1 MEPITR
7 SEIFMAAAAGE
18 YTGELPEPLTRN
30 EYYLHKVCERFD
42 NIDKP
47 TDSQVQTAVDNYLD
61 QNGVVFNTSAE
72 ITEVLN
78 GN

>member
-1 MEPITR
+1 
-7 SEIFMAAAAGE
+7 MAAAAGA
-18 YTGELPEPLTRN
+18 YAGELPEPLTRD

-47 TDSQVQTAVDNYLD
+47 TDAQVQTAVDNYLD
-61 QNGVVFNTSAE
+61 ENSIVFNASEE

-78 GN
+78 G